1 MSPTL
6 LLVAGAVAIFAAIFI
21 ALIAAGVLNGDRPT
35 ASRSLA
41 LLAAY
46 TTAPQS
52 MKAELDPGFRQRV
65 LDPFLGRLTGLGR
78 RLTPADNATRL
89 RQKLDAAGNPQGW
102 TTDRV
107 TALKAGGFAAG
118 LLPTLLVCTVLGLSL
133 MPTLGITIF
142 FSLAGYFAP
151 NLWLHQKAYE
161 RKELTQ
167 VALPDALDLL
177 TISVEAGLGFD
188 AALAHVAK
196 NTQGPLAQEFAR
208 VLQEM
213 QLGAG
218 RSEAMRALGDRS
230 TLPELKGFVTSM
242 VQADAFG
249 IPVGRVLRVQ
259 AVEMRTKRRQR
270 AEEKAQK
277 VPVKI
282 LFPLIFC
289 ILPTL
294 FISVMGPGVI
304 TMLDAFAGSVK

>member
-6 LLVAGAVAIFAAIFI
+6 LLVGGTAAIFAAIVI
-21 ALIAAGVLNGDRPT
+21 ALLAAGVLSDGRAG

-41 LLAAY
+41 LLEAFGS
-46 TTAPQS
+46 APQ
-52 MKAELDPGFRQRV
+52 ALRDELDPGFKQRV
-65 LDPFLGRLTGLGR
+65 LHPFLGRLTGLGR
-78 RLTPADNATRL
+78 RLTPSDNANRL
-89 RQKLDAAGNPQGW
+89 RLKLDAAGNPAGW
-102 TTDRV
+102 TVDRV
-107 TALKAGGFAAG
+107 TALKGAGFAAG
-118 LLPTLLVCTVLGLSL
+118 LLFALFGCVLLGMSL
-133 MPTLGITIF
+133 MPTLVISIGA
-142 FSLAGYFAP
+142 SLLGYSAP
-151 NLWLHQKAYE
+151 NMWLYQKAHE

-196 NTQGPLAQEFAR
+196 NTNGPLADEFAR

-230 TLPELKGFVTSM
+230 SLPELKGFVTSM

-259 AVEMRTKRRQR
+259 SNEMRTKRRQR

-294 FISVMGPGVI
+294 FLAVMGPGVI
-304 TMLDAFAGSVK
+304 TMMESFRGSMP

>member
-6 LLVAGAVAIFAAIFI
+6 LLMAGVLAICAAIFL
-21 ALIAAGVLNGDRPT
+21 ALIAAVLNGDRSN

-41 LLAAY
+41 LIDAF
-46 TTAPQS
+46 TTAPKS
-52 MKAELDPGFRQRV
+52 MKEELDPGFRQRV

-78 RLTPADNATRL
+78 RLTPADNAQRL
-89 RQKLDAAGNPQGW
+89 RKKLDAAGNPAGW
-102 TTDRV
+102 TPDRV
-107 TALKAGGFAAG
+107 TALKAAGFAVG
-118 LLPTLLVCTVLGLSL
+118 LLLALLTCMVLGFSL
-133 MPTLGITIF
+133 MPTLVIAVSI
-142 FSLAGYFAP
+142 SLAGYLGP
-151 NLWLHQKAYE
+151 NLWLYQQAYE
-161 RKELTQ
+161 RRELMQ
-167 VALPDALDLL
+167 ISLPDALDLL

-196 NTQGPLAQEFAR
+196 NTDGPLADEFAR

-230 TLPELKGFVTSM
+230 SLPELKGFVTSM

-259 AVEMRTKRRQR
+259 ATEMRTKRRQR

-294 FISVMGPGVI
+294 FIAVMGPGVI
-304 TMLDAFAGSVK
+304 TMLSAFSGKLN